1 MRTILYIV
9 TAVVVM
15 GLAFW
20 AYRENY
26 KTQAALDHLDALQ
39 HEVGEAHTRLNML
52 RAEWA
57 YLNRPDRLRELAD
70 INFDR
75 LGLLPLRADQFGR
88 VDEVS
93 FPPEEPL
100 PITNPIEVMNRG
112 QMGETG
118 EVLP

>member
-1 MRTILYIV
+1 MKPLIYIL
-9 TAVVVM
+9 TAVAVI

-26 KTQAALDHLDALQ
+26 KTQAALDDLQ
-39 HEVGEAHTRLNML
+39 SLQREVGQAHERLNIL

-57 YLNRPDRLRELAD
+57 YLNRPDRLRELAAL
-70 INFDR
+70 NFDR

-88 VDEVS
+88 TDEIP
-93 FPPEEPL
+93 FPPDEPL

-118 EVLP
+118 EVQP

>member
-1 MRTILYIV
+1 MKTLLYIT
-9 TAVVVM
+9 TALAVI

-26 KTQAALDHLDALQ
+26 QTQAALDELQ
-39 HEVGEAHTRLNML
+39 GLQRDIGNAHTRLNIL

-70 INFDR
+70 LNFDR

-100 PITNPIEVMNRG
+100 PITDPVEVMDWG
-112 QMGETG
+112 QTGETR
-118 EVLP
+118 P